1 MTSPTAILH
10 YVQRWLPLSE
20 QFVHG
25 QIRHSRH
32 RSVAVSRERVEH
44 RDVFPQRPLWSLS
57 PVLRA
62 TPRRLQP
69 LVVQA
74 ALSAIARREEIGLV
88 HAHFGYR
95 VHDVLGVA
103 RRRSLPLVVSL
114 HGHDVTAFTR
124 EWPAHYDAVFA
135 CAAAVVVP
143 SRFLASRVE
152 QLGASP
158 TIVHVLPS
166 GIDTELFTP
175 RPLPEG
181 PPTAAFVGR
190 FVEKKGV
197 DVLLAAWPE
206 VRAAV
211 PDARLVL
218 LGYGTLADLVARH
231 AGADGV
237 ELVQPDPRH
246 RAAQVRDVIASATVV
261 ASPSREAADGDAES
275 LVLANLEAQASGR
288 GVVTTRHGGIPEF
301 VTAGETALV
310 VDEDDAGALAQAL
323 ITVLG
328 DRHLAARLGAAG
340 PARVS
345 SLDVRACSARVDD
358 LYDALVSMPVAS
370 R

>member
-1 MTSPTAILH
+1 VTSVLH

-32 RSVAVSRERVEH
+32 RAVAVSRERVEH

-62 TPRRLQP
+62 APRRLQP
-69 LVVQA
+69 LA
-74 ALSAIARREEIGLV
+74 ATLALNAIARREGIGLV

-95 VHDVLGVA
+95 VHDVLAVA

-114 HGHDVTAFTR
+114 HGHDVTAFAR

-135 CAAAVVVP
+135 GAAAVVVP
-143 SRFLASRVE
+143 SRFLAARVE

-158 TIVHVLPS
+158 TIVHVIPS
-166 GIDTELFTP
+166 GVDTELLTP

-197 DVLLAAWPE
+197 DVLLAVWPE

-218 LGYGTLADLVARH
+218 LGYGPLADLVARH

-237 ELVQPDPRH
+237 EVVPPDPRR
-246 RAAQVRDVIASATVV
+246 RAAQVRDVIARATVV
-261 ASPSREAADGDAES
+261 VSPSRTAVDGDAES

-310 VDEDDAGALAQAL
+310 VDEDDAGALAQAV
-323 ITVLG
+323 ISVLG
-328 DRHLAARLGAAG
+328 DRDLAARLGAAG

-345 SLDVRACSARVDD
+345 SLDARACSARVDD
-358 LYDALVSMPVAS
+358 LYDALTSAPVAS
-370 R
+370 G